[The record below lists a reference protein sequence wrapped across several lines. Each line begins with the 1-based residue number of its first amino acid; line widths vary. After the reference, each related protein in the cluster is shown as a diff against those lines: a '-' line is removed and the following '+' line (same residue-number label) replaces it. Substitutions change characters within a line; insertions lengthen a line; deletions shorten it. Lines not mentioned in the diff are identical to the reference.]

1 MAGILETLV
10 EWLVSVS
17 QWFNG
22 WDITLLVPAL
32 IILTVIAGVT
42 GRAGGHR
49 AETMDA
55 TRLGN
60 GDRHPRPD
68 RGRDHLDHHRPLP
81 AGRRHGHAH
90 PERAPTQ
97 AAVCY
102 RISAE
107 DERAWRR
114 WTLSGKVTAIRQS
127 TLDRRPSYACPSD
140 GAARRMNSPMSGTV
154 KATLPC
160 SGE

>member
-17 QWFNG
+17 QWFND
-22 WDITLLVPAL
+22 WDITILVPAL

-42 GRAGGHR
+42 GRA
-49 AETMDA
+49 ETMDA
-55 TRLGN
+55 TRLGHS
-60 GDRHPRPD
+60 DRHPRPD
-68 RGRDHLDHHRPLP
+68 RGRDHLDHYRPLP
-81 AGRRHGHAH
+81 AGRRYGHTH
-90 PERAPTQ
+90 PEHAPTQ
-97 AAVCY
+97 AVARH

-107 DERAWRR
+107 DGRAWRR
-114 WTLSGKVTAIRQS
+114 WALSGKVTAIRQS